1 MLNVSS
7 ESGEEVTNEQEG
19 TLNRRASYL
28 SGQIIYG
35 DAILASIGYTW
46 KSTDILYEDVSLRS
60 FYRYLLSFFLVCYF
74 GINLLL
80 FVMFGCFGI
89 HI

>member
-7 ESGEEVTNEQEG
+7 ESGEEVTNDTEG
-19 TLNRRASYL
+19 TLNTRASYL
-28 SGQIIYG
+28 SGQNIYG

-60 FYRYLLSFFLVCYF
+60 YYRYLL
-74 GINLLL
+74 
-80 FVMFGCFGI
+80 
-89 HI
+89 